1 MQILGLYRKNNKV
14 FPGKFV
20 SSKFFHNF
28 KIEKNSLKRTQKGKP
43 IIKEMINKLTT
54 LQLKASLITWHHKEW
69 ENTMKGA
76 ICSMYNWKIA
86 YIEYIK
92 IKQVNRGSGRYPI
105 EKYTK
110 WHEQIFRKRE
120 NTNGQKN

>member
-1 MQILGLYRKNNKV
+1 
-14 FPGKFV
+14 
-20 SSKFFHNF
+20 
-28 KIEKNSLKRTQKGKP
+28 
-43 IIKEMINKLTT
+43 
-54 LQLKASLITWHHKEW
+54 
-69 ENTMKGA
+69 
-76 ICSMYNWKIA
+76 MYNWKIA

-120 NTNGQKN
+120 NTNGQKNKEKILSLLLAIKRI

>member
-1 MQILGLYRKNNKV
+1 
-14 FPGKFV
+14 
-20 SSKFFHNF
+20 
-28 KIEKNSLKRTQKGKP
+28 
-43 IIKEMINKLTT
+43 
-54 LQLKASLITWHHKEW
+54 
-69 ENTMKGA
+69 
-76 ICSMYNWKIA
+76 MYNLKIV

-120 NTNGQKN
+120 NTHGPKKLRKDSIIITSYKKNLNENFNVLSLLTHKSC